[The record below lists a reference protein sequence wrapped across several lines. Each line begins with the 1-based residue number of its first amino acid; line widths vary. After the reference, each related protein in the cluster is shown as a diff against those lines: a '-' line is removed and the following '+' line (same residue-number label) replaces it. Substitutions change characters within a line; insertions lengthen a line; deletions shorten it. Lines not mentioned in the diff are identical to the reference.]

1 MFLRPLVQVKIN
13 THNKSQCT
21 SWSKLAFALLVLL
34 LCELMAPLW
43 AAPVYPDFNP
53 LGKDAVGV
61 SPESFRRYIRP
72 QIKSIIQEYYSILV
86 KTGPH
91 QEDLI
96 NLRRQIFALWA
107 FIEEEKNQQINHQ
120 GPTGHDPFPEIYRKI
135 KSIDLLI
142 LKIWPRLFREDEH
155 ALINVYAT
163 LLTRPLDLIASK
175 TYQGGHYLEN
185 LLAFTPPPAEI
196 PATLASIQQKFT
208 YPMLLQAESILTVE
222 LDKEL
227 QENFDGVFRSFI
239 YPLEKYLLTD
249 QDRDYLLARVAELN
263 MAWHSFHTKMVSHDY
278 HLSMNTITTLAMIR
292 NRWNSIMKLIVN

>member
-1 MFLRPLVQVKIN
+1 MKLKIKLFGLMFLRPKGWCSLG
-13 THNKSQCT
+13 H
-21 SWSKLAFALLVLL
+21 FLLSCSFLL
-34 LCELMAPLW
+34 IWPAANSL

-107 FIEEEKNQQINHQ
+107 KVEDEKNLALKQASDPAKTL
-120 GPTGHDPFPEIYRKI
+120 PTIYHKV
-135 KSIDLLI
+135 KDIDLWI
-142 LKIWPRLFREDEH
+142 LKIWPRLFREDAH
-155 ALINVYAT
+155 ALTNVYAT
-163 LLTRPLDLIASK
+163 LLARPLDLIASSA
-175 TYQGGHYLEN
+175 YRSGHYLEN
-185 LLAFTPPPAEI
+185 LMAFTPPSSEWA
-196 PATLASIQQKFT
+196 ATLVNFQQTFV

-227 QENFDGVFRSFI
+227 QENFDSVFRSFI

-249 QDRDYLLARVAELN
+249 QDHDYLLSRVAELN
-263 MAWHSFHTKMVSHDY
+263 IAWHSFHTKMVSHDY
-278 HLSMNTITTLAMIR
+278 HLTMNTITTLATIR